1 MTDKHLDLAYSRCV
15 LATDY
20 EQRLEQYER
29 RLLLGSV
36 AQTLDSSIHN
46 GRWTHQFRV
55 YIKALKE
62 GEVAKAAADMDD
74 SYEPLADYA
83 QKVVFRFS
91 DDCNDCIHIVE
102 SPPFESGT
110 FCNNNTTVSVTLLFL
125 DTSHTCTIFH
135 HGVTMPLP
143 SNSRSIQESVRT
155 IIFVNPSDRM
165 KGMLKIPVDVEPE
178 IALESPRVTEM
189 AEIRAQ
195 EPDEEQQEQEPNK
208 QQVENNPPEGQSEED
223 GDPQEDP
230 QEKLGD
236 EPPEKESDSE
246 LGDEIEDYLKE
257 MLEDYSD
264 DDLEEDSED
273 SEDSED
279 ELEEIEEE
287 QEEEVPDKDKP
298 GKSDADEDE
307 APKKEEEEEEE
318 KELTEQELEVQRQQ
332 EELKKDLKRAR
343 RAMNQERRFIVNPG
357 PRDL

>member
-178 IALESPRVTEM
+178 IALESPRVVEM

-195 EPDEEQQEQEPNK
+195 EPDEEQQDEPNK
-208 QQVENNPPEGQSEED
+208 QQVENNPPDEQSEED

-236 EPPEKESDSE
+236 EPPEKESESE

-257 MLEDYSD
+257 ILEDYSD
-264 DDLEEDSED
+264 DDLE
-273 SEDSED
+273 EDSED

-307 APKKEEEEEEE
+307 APKEEEEE

-343 RAMNQERRFIVNPG
+343 RAMNRERRFIVNPG

>member
-1 MTDKHLDLAYSRCV
+1 MTDKHQDLAYSRCV

-135 HGVTMPLP
+135 HGVTMPLH
-143 SNSRSIQESVRT
+143 SSSRSIQESVRT
-155 IIFVNPSDRM
+155 IIFVNPSIRM
-165 KGMLKIPVDVEPE
+165 KGMLRIPVDVEPE
-178 IALESPRVTEM
+178 IADAPESPRMAEM
-189 AEIRAQ
+189 VEIRAQ
-195 EPDEEQQEQEPNK
+195 EPDEEP
-208 QQVENNPPEGQSEED
+208 VENNPPDEQS
-223 GDPQEDP
+223 QEDDDP
-230 QEKLGD
+230 PDDSQDDGQEKLGD
-236 EPPEKESDSE
+236 ALPEKES
-246 LGDEIEDYLKE
+246 DEIEDYLKE
-257 MLEDYSD
+257 MLDDNSD
-264 DDLEEDSED
+264 DDLE
-273 SEDSED
+273 EDSED

-287 QEEEVPDKDKP
+287 QEEEVQDKDKDKQ
-298 GKSDADEDE
+298 GKEGAGASQ
-307 APKKEEEEEEE
+307 APPNEEQEEEEE
-318 KELTEQELEVQRQQ
+318 KELTEQELELQRQQ